1 MEFIANNI
9 ILFTALVVLIF
20 LIINLETKSL
30 FGKVQKLSCDE
41 LTKLLNNSKIT
52 LIDLRTAEEF
62 NSGHIVTAKN
72 LSLEDI
78 EKFNIKNDNPFV
90 AYAKTDSDALKA
102 ALKFSKLGIQK
113 VFYLEGGIQSWIEN
127 NMPLT
132 GED

>member
-1 MEFIANNI
+1 LEFIANNI
-9 ILFTALVVLIF
+9 ILFIALVVLVF
-20 LIINLETKSL
+20 LIFNLETKSL

-72 LSLEDI
+72 LRLEDI
-78 EKFNIKNDNPFV
+78 ETLNTKNDNPFV
-90 AYAKTDSDALKA
+90 AYASTDSDALKA

-113 VFYLEGGIQSWIEN
+113 VFYLEGGIKSWIEN

>member
-1 MEFIANNI
+1 LEFIANNI
-9 ILFTALVVLIF
+9 ILFIALVILAF

-52 LIDLRTAEEF
+52 LIDFRTSEEF
-62 NSGHIVTAKN
+62 NLGHIVTAKN
-72 LSLEDI
+72 LNLEDI
-78 EKFNIKNDNPFV
+78 EKLDTKNSNPFV
-90 AYAKTDSDALKA
+90 AYASTDSDALKA
-102 ALKFSKLGIQK
+102 ALKFSKLGIQQ
-113 VFYLEGGIQSWIEN
+113 VFYLEGGIKSWIEN

>member
-9 ILFTALVVLIF
+9 ILFIALVVLVF
-20 LIINLETKSL
+20 LIFNLETKSL

-52 LIDLRTAEEF
+52 LVDFRTAEEF
-62 NSGHIVTAKN
+62 KSGHIITAIN
-72 LSLEDI
+72 LNLEDI
-78 EKFNIKNDNPFV
+78 EKLDTKNDNPFV
-90 AYAKTDSDALKA
+90 AYASTDSDALKA
-102 ALKFSKLGIQK
+102 ALKFSKLGIQQ
-113 VFYLEGGIQSWIEN
+113 VFYLEGGIKSWIEN

>member
-9 ILFTALVVLIF
+9 ILFIALVVLIV
-20 LIINLETKSL
+20 LIFNLETKSL

-90 AYAKTDSDALKA
+90 AYARTDSDALKA

>member
-1 MEFIANNI
+1 MEFISNNI
-9 ILFTALVVLIF
+9 ILFIALVVLVVLIF
-20 LIINLETKSL
+20 NLETKSL

>member
-9 ILFTALVVLIF
+9 ILFIALVVLVVLIF
-20 LIINLETKSL
+20 NLETKSL

-90 AYAKTDSDALKA
+90 AYARTDSDALKD

>member
-90 AYAKTDSDALKA
+90 AYARTDSDALKA

>member
-9 ILFTALVVLIF
+9 ILFIALVVLVV
-20 LIINLETKSL
+20 LILNLETKSL

-90 AYAKTDSDALKA
+90 AYARTDSDALKA

>member
-9 ILFTALVVLIF
+9 ILFIALVVLVF
-20 LIINLETKSL
+20 LVVNLETKSL

-52 LIDLRTAEEF
+52 LVDFRTAEEF
-62 NSGHIVTAKN
+62 KSGHIITAIN
-72 LSLEDI
+72 LNLEDI
-78 EKFNIKNDNPFV
+78 EKLDTKNDNPFV
-90 AYAKTDSDALKA
+90 AYASTDSDALKA
-102 ALKFSKLGIQK
+102 ASKFSTLGIQQ
-113 VFYLEGGIQSWIEN
+113 VFYLEGGIKSWIEN

>member
-9 ILFTALVVLIF
+9 ILFIALVVLVF
-20 LIINLETKSL
+20 LIFNLETKSL

-52 LIDLRTAEEF
+52 LIDFRTAEEF

-72 LSLEDI
+72 LSLDDI
-78 EKFNIKNDNPFV
+78 EKLDTKSENPFV
-90 AYAKTDSDALKA
+90 AYADTDSDALKA
-102 ALKFSKLGIQK
+102 ALKFSKLGIQQ
-113 VFYLEGGIQSWIEN
+113 VFYLEGGIKSWIEN

>member
-9 ILFTALVVLIF
+9 ILFIALVVLVF
-20 LIINLETKSL
+20 LIFNLEAKSL

-52 LIDLRTAEEF
+52 LVDFRTAEEF
-62 NSGHIVTAKN
+62 KSGHIITAIN
-72 LSLEDI
+72 LNLEDI
-78 EKFNIKNDNPFV
+78 EKLDTKNDNPFV
-90 AYAKTDSDALKA
+90 AYASTDSDALKA
-102 ALKFSKLGIQK
+102 ASKFSTLGIQQ
-113 VFYLEGGIQSWIEN
+113 VFYLEGGIKSWIEN

>member
-9 ILFTALVVLIF
+9 ILFIALVVLVF
-20 LIINLETKSL
+20 LIFNLETKSL

-52 LIDLRTAEEF
+52 LVDFRTAEEF
-62 NSGHIVTAKN
+62 KSGHIITAIN
-72 LSLEDI
+72 LNLEDI
-78 EKFNIKNDNPFV
+78 EKLDTNNDNPFV
-90 AYAKTDSDALKA
+90 AYASTDSDALKA
-102 ALKFSKLGIQK
+102 ALKFSKLGVQQ
-113 VFYLEGGIQSWIEN
+113 VFYLEGGIKSWIEN

>member
-9 ILFTALVVLIF
+9 ILFIALVVLVF
-20 LIINLETKSL
+20 LVVNLETKSL

-52 LIDLRTAEEF
+52 LVDFRTAEEF
-62 NSGHIVTAKN
+62 KLGHIITAIN
-72 LSLEDI
+72 LNLEDI
-78 EKFNIKNDNPFV
+78 EKLDTKNDNPFV
-90 AYAKTDSDALKA
+90 AYASTDSDALRA
-102 ALKFSKLGIQK
+102 ASKFSKLGIQQ
-113 VFYLEGGIQSWIEN
+113 VFYLEGGIKSWVEN

>member
-9 ILFTALVVLIF
+9 ILFIALVILVF
-20 LIINLETKSL
+20 LVVNLETKSL

-52 LIDLRTAEEF
+52 LVDFRTAEEF
-62 NSGHIVTAKN
+62 KSGHIITAIN
-72 LSLEDI
+72 LNLEDI
-78 EKFNIKNDNPFV
+78 EKLDTKNDNPFV
-90 AYAKTDSDALKA
+90 AYASTDSDALKA
-102 ALKFSKLGIQK
+102 ASKFSTLGIQQ
-113 VFYLEGGIQSWIEN
+113 VFYLEGGIKSWIEN

>member
-9 ILFTALVVLIF
+9 ILFIALVVLVVLIF
-20 LIINLETKSL
+20 NLETKSL

-90 AYAKTDSDALKA
+90 AYARTDSDALKA
-102 ALKFSKLGIQK
+102 ALKFSKLGIQQ
-113 VFYLEGGIQSWIEN
+113 VFYLEGGIKSWIEN

>member
-41 LTKLLNNSKIT
+41 LTKLLNNSKIN
-52 LIDLRTAEEF
+52 LIDFRTAEEF

-78 EKFNIKNDNPFV
+78 EKIDTKNNNPFV
-90 AYAKTDSDALKA
+90 TYANTDSDALKG
-102 ALKFSKLGIQK
+102 ALKFSKLGIQQ

>member
-9 ILFTALVVLIF
+9 ILFIALVILVF

-52 LIDLRTAEEF
+52 LIDFRTEEEF
-62 NSGHIVTAKN
+62 NLGHIVTAKN

-78 EKFNIKNDNPFV
+78 EKLDTKSDNPFV
-90 AYAKTDSDALKA
+90 AYASTDSDGLKA
-102 ALKFSKLGIQK
+102 ALKFSKLGIQQ
-113 VFYLEGGIQSWIEN
+113 VFYLEGGIKSWIEN

>member
-9 ILFTALVVLIF
+9 ILFIALVVLIF

-72 LSLEDI
+72 LSLDDI
-78 EKFNIKNDNPFV
+78 EKLDTKSGNPFV
-90 AYAKTDSDALKA
+90 AYASTDSDALKA
-102 ALKFSKLGIQK
+102 ALQFSKSGIQQ
-113 VFYLEGGIQSWIEN
+113 VFYLEGGIKSWVEN

>member
-1 MEFIANNI
+1 LEFIADNI
-9 ILFTALVVLIF
+9 ILFIALVILVF

-30 FGKVQKLSCDE
+30 FGKIHKLSCDE
-41 LTKLLNNSKIT
+41 LTKLLNNSKIN
-52 LIDLRTAEEF
+52 LIDFRTAEEF

-78 EKFNIKNDNPFV
+78 EKIDTKNNNPFV
-90 AYAKTDSDALKA
+90 AYANTDSDALKG

>member
-9 ILFTALVVLIF
+9 ILFIALVVLVF
-20 LIINLETKSL
+20 LIVNLETKSL

-52 LIDLRTAEEF
+52 LVDFRTAEEF
-62 NSGHIVTAKN
+62 KSGHIITAIN
-72 LSLEDI
+72 LNLEDI
-78 EKFNIKNDNPFV
+78 EKLDTKNDNPFV
-90 AYAKTDSDALKA
+90 AYASTDSDALKA
-102 ALKFSKLGIQK
+102 ASKFSTLGIQQ
-113 VFYLEGGIQSWIEN
+113 VFYLEGGIKSWIEN

>member
-9 ILFTALVVLIF
+9 ILFIALVVLVF

-52 LIDLRTAEEF
+52 LIDFRTSEEF

-72 LSLEDI
+72 LKLEDI
-78 EKFNIKNDNPFV
+78 ENFDAKNNKPCV
-90 AYAKTDSDALKA
+90 AYSSTDSDALKA
-102 ALKFSKLGIQK
+102 ALKFSKLGVQQ
-113 VFYLEGGIQSWIEN
+113 VFYLEGGIKSWIEN

>member
-9 ILFTALVVLIF
+9 ILFIALIILVF

-52 LIDLRTAEEF
+52 LIDFRTAEEF
-62 NSGHIVTAKN
+62 SSGHIVTAKN
-72 LSLEDI
+72 LRFEDI
-78 EKFNIKNDNPFV
+78 ETLNAKSDNPFV
-90 AYAKTDSDALKA
+90 AYASTDSDALKA

-113 VFYLEGGIQSWIEN
+113 VFYLEGGIKSWIEN

>member
-9 ILFTALVVLIF
+9 ILFIALVVLVF
-20 LIINLETKSL
+20 LIFNLETKSL

-52 LIDLRTAEEF
+52 LVDFRTAEEF
-62 NSGHIVTAKN
+62 KSGHIITAIN
-72 LSLEDI
+72 LNLEDI
-78 EKFNIKNDNPFV
+78 EKLDTNNDNPFV
-90 AYAKTDSDALKA
+90 AYASTDSDALKA
-102 ALKFSKLGIQK
+102 ASKFSTLGIQQ
-113 VFYLEGGIQSWIEN
+113 VFYLEGGIKSWIEN

>member
-9 ILFTALVVLIF
+9 ILFIALAILVL

-52 LIDLRTAEEF
+52 LIDFRTEEEF
-62 NSGHIVTAKN
+62 NSGHIITAKN
-72 LSLEDI
+72 LNFEDI
-78 EKFNIKNDNPFV
+78 EKLDAKNNNVFV
-90 AYAKTDSDALKA
+90 AYANTDSDALKGA
-102 ALKFSKLGIQK
+102 IQLTKLGIQQ
-113 VFYLEGGIQSWIEN
+113 VFYLEGGIKSWIEN

>member
-1 MEFIANNI
+1 LEFIANNI
-9 ILFTALVVLIF
+9 ILFIALVVLVF
-20 LIINLETKSL
+20 LIVNLETKSL

-52 LIDLRTAEEF
+52 LIDFRTAEEF

-72 LSLEDI
+72 LSLDDI
-78 EKFNIKNDNPFV
+78 EKLDTKSENPFV
-90 AYAKTDSDALKA
+90 AYASTDSDALKA
-102 ALKFSKLGIQK
+102 ALKFSKLGIQQ
-113 VFYLEGGIQSWIEN
+113 VFYLEGGIKSWIEN

>member
-1 MEFIANNI
+1 LEFLANNI
-9 ILFTALVVLIF
+9 ILFIALAILVL

-52 LIDLRTAEEF
+52 LIDFRTKDEF
-62 NSGHIVTAKN
+62 NSGHIITAKN
-72 LSLEDI
+72 LKFEDI
-78 EKFNIKNDNPFV
+78 GKLDTKNNNAFV
-90 AYAKTDSDALKA
+90 AYANTDSDALKGA
-102 ALKFSKLGIQK
+102 TQFSKLGIQQ
-113 VFYLEGGIQSWIEN
+113 VFYLEGGIKSWIEN

>member
-9 ILFTALVVLIF
+9 ILFIALAVLIF

-78 EKFNIKNDNPFV
+78 KKLDNKSDNPFV
-90 AYAKTDSDALKA
+90 AYASTDSDALKA
-102 ALKFSKLGIQK
+102 ASQFSKLGIQQ